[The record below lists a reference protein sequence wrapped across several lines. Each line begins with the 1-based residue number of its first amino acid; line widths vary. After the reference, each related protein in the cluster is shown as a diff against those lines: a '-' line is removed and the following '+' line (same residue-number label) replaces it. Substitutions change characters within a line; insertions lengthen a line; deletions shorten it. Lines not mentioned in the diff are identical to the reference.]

1 MLIFDLKQKIFSVE
15 TTPVKTHKVVKIF
28 GVKLKIRCDGNRKA
42 CNQLIADIRKNCVLI
57 VETNNCHYEVIP
69 GFAKYFT
76 ELGYN
81 VDIAVCGDERL
92 DFLSDALRSV
102 RVYNL
107 GEKDIERLLS
117 AAAICKYRYIVF
129 NSAIKYVGGGVANAP
144 EMPFVTDY
152 YKNIA
157 ADMSKMIFIQH
168 HMERQGINRNQIA
181 LVDLHNP
188 YSSRFYIVN
197 PHYFGKVKITP
208 KSKDITKFI
217 VVGGISSWRKNYDL
231 LIASVRRLAKLT
243 DRFKVIVVGAGQ
255 KLQIDEDVA
264 AYFDIRGRLPY
275 REMFAA
281 MEEADFFLCLLD
293 PENPDHDRYVSM
305 GTSGSF
311 QLIYGFAKLCLIQSK
326 FAAAYE
332 FNHTNSLVYEN
343 NADLV
348 PLMQQAIEMD
358 GTVYARLQSELKN
371 KAKSIRERSLRNLR
385 LLLET
390 IDSVR

>member
-332 FNHTNSLVYEN
+332 FNHTNRLVYEN

>member
-1 MLIFDLKQKIFSVE
+1 MFSVE

-117 AAAICKYRYIVF
+117 AAAICKYRYVVF
-129 NSAIKYVGGGVANAP
+129 NSAIKYVGGGAANAP
-144 EMPFVTDY
+144 EMPLVTDY

-157 ADMSKMIFIQH
+157 TDKSKMIFIQQ

-181 LVDLHNP
+181 LVDLHNS
-188 YSSRFYIVN
+188 YSSRFYVVN

-208 KSKDITKFI
+208 KNKDITKFI

-243 DRFKVIVVGAGQ
+243 DKFKVIVVGAGQ

-264 AYFDIRGRLPY
+264 KYFDIRGRLPY

-358 GTVYARLQSELKN
+358 GAVYARLQSELKN
-371 KAKSIRERSLRNLR
+371 KAKNIRERSLRNLK

>member
-1 MLIFDLKQKIFSVE
+1 MLISDLKQKMFSVE

-117 AAAICKYRYIVF
+117 AAAICKYRYVVF
-129 NSAIKYVGGGVANAP
+129 NSAIKYVGGGAANAP
-144 EMPFVTDY
+144 EMPLVTDY

-157 ADMSKMIFIQH
+157 TDKSKMIFIQH

-181 LVDLHNP
+181 LVDLHNS
-188 YSSRFYIVN
+188 YSSRFYVVN

-208 KSKDITKFI
+208 KNKDITKFI

-243 DRFKVIVVGAGQ
+243 DKFKVIVVGAGQ

-264 AYFDIRGRLPY
+264 KYFDIRGRLPY

-343 NADLV
+343 NAHLV

-358 GTVYARLQSELKN
+358 GAVYARLQSELKN
-371 KAKSIRERSLRNLR
+371 KAKNIRERSLRNLK

>member
-305 GTSGSF
+305 CTSGSF

>member
-1 MLIFDLKQKIFSVE
+1 
-15 TTPVKTHKVVKIF
+15 
-28 GVKLKIRCDGNRKA
+28 
-42 CNQLIADIRKNCVLI
+42 
-57 VETNNCHYEVIP
+57 
-69 GFAKYFT
+69 
-76 ELGYN
+76 
-81 VDIAVCGDERL
+81 
-92 DFLSDALRSV
+92 
-102 RVYNL
+102 
-107 GEKDIERLLS
+107 
-117 AAAICKYRYIVF
+117 
-129 NSAIKYVGGGVANAP
+129 
-144 EMPFVTDY
+144 
-152 YKNIA
+152 
-157 ADMSKMIFIQH
+157 
-168 HMERQGINRNQIA
+168 MERQGINRNQIA
-181 LVDLHNP
+181 LVDLHNS
-188 YSSRFYIVN
+188 YSSRFYVVN

-208 KSKDITKFI
+208 KNKDITKFI

-243 DRFKVIVVGAGQ
+243 DKFKVIVVGAGQ

-264 AYFDIRGRLPY
+264 KYFDIRGRLPY

-358 GTVYARLQSELKN
+358 GAVYARLQSELKN
-371 KAKSIRERSLRNLR
+371 KAKNIRERSLRNLK

>member
-1 MLIFDLKQKIFSVE
+1 MLISDLKQKIFSVE

-69 GFAKYFT
+69 GFAKYFI

-129 NSAIKYVGGGVANAP
+129 NSAIKYVGGGATNAP
-144 EMPFVTDY
+144 EMPLVTDY

-243 DRFKVIVVGAGQ
+243 DKFKVIVVGAGQ
-255 KLQIDEDVA
+255 KLQIDGDA
-264 AYFDIRGRLPY
+264 AKYFDIRGRLPY

-358 GTVYARLQSELKN
+358 GAAYARLQSELKN
-371 KAKSIRERSLRNLR
+371 KAKNIRERSLRNLK
-385 LLLET
+385 LLLEM

>member
-197 PHYFGKVKITP
+197 PHYFGKVRITP

-311 QLIYGFAKLCLIQSK
+311 QLIYGFATLCLIQSK

>member
-28 GVKLKIRCDGNRKA
+28 GVKFKIRCDGNRKA
-42 CNQLIADIRKNCVLI
+42 CNRLIADIRKNCVLI

-69 GFAKYFT
+69 GYAKYFT

-129 NSAIKYVGGGVANAP
+129 NSAIKYVGGGAANAP
-144 EMPFVTDY
+144 EMPLVTDY

-157 ADMSKMIFIQH
+157 ADISKMIFVQH
-168 HMERQGINRNQIA
+168 HMERRGINRNQIA
-181 LVDLHNP
+181 LVDLHNS
-188 YSSRFYIVN
+188 YSSRFYTVN
-197 PHYFGKVKITP
+197 PHYFGKVKITQ
-208 KSKDITKFI
+208 KNKDITKFI

-311 QLIYGFAKLCLIQSK
+311 QLIYGFAKLCLIQAK

-371 KAKSIRERSLRNLR
+371 KAQNIRERSLRNLK

-390 IDSVR
+390 IDSMC